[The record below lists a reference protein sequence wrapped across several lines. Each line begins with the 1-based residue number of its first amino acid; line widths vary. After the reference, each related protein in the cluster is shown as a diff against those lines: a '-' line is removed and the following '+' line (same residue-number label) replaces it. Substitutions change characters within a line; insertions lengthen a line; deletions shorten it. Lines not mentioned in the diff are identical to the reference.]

1 MHDKKYKM
9 ENKILKL
16 SLTGTIIFTVVE
28 VIAAVLLGS
37 KTVIADGIF
46 DLFDLMLL
54 LPMFIL
60 VPFLYKP
67 VSENKPY
74 GFSQIESLLLLK
86 YTVLLVVVI
95 NMIVSN
101 IKILLN
107 GGHTVDAFSVLMYES
122 TLCFFCILMLLF
134 LRHLS
139 RSYSSLMIQS
149 ELYLWKVDVVSTL
162 GISVAFLFQLLLA
175 NTKLKFI
182 IPYIDSSVAIVVSL
196 FLLKEP
202 VVQIF
207 KTFDGVQFG
216 VERELVLF
224 SPEKKIMDEIR
235 IVVKEDI
242 KTYDYSLDFL
252 DVTQTGRKTWIE
264 VYVKSKSDIIK
275 VKDFK
280 NIQEHITKDLENKF
294 DQISVEII
302 PAI

>member
-74 GFSQIESLLLLK
+74 GFSQIGSLLVLLK

-107 GGHTVDAFSVLMYES
+107 GGQTVDAFSVLMYES

-207 KTFDGVQFG
+207 KTL
-216 VERELVLF
+216 RELVLF

>member
-74 GFSQIESLLLLK
+74 GFSQIESLLVLLK

-162 GISVAFLFQLLLA
+162 GISVLFQLLLA

-207 KTFDGVQFG
+207 KTL
-216 VERELVLF
+216 RELVLF

>member
-74 GFSQIESLLLLK
+74 GFSQIESLLVLLK

-139 RSYSSLMIQS
+139 RSYSSPMIQS

-207 KTFDGVQFG
+207 KTL
-216 VERELVLF
+216 RELVLF

>member
-74 GFSQIESLLLLK
+74 GFSQIESLLVLLK

-207 KTFDGVQFG
+207 KTL
-216 VERELVLF
+216 RELVLF

-280 NIQEHITKDLENKF
+280 NIQEHIIKDLENKF

>member
-1 MHDKKYKM
+1 M

-74 GFSQIESLLLLK
+74 GFSQIESLLVLLK

-101 IKILLN
+101 VKILLN

-122 TLCFFCILMLLF
+122 TLCFFCILMLL
-134 LRHLS
+134 LLKHLS
-139 RSYSSLMIQS
+139 GSYSSLMIQS

-207 KTFDGVQFG
+207 KTL
-216 VERELVLF
+216 RELVLF
-224 SPEKKIMDEIR
+224 SPGKEIIDEIR

>member
-46 DLFDLMLL
+46 DLFDLLLL

-74 GFSQIESLLLLK
+74 GFSQIESLLVLLK

-101 IKILLN
+101 VKILLN

-175 NTKLKFI
+175 NTELKFI

-207 KTFDGVQFG
+207 KTL
-216 VERELVLF
+216 RELVLF
-224 SPEKKIMDEIR
+224 SPEKEIMDEIR

>member
-1 MHDKKYKM
+1 
-9 ENKILKL
+9 
-16 SLTGTIIFTVVE
+16 
-28 VIAAVLLGS
+28 
-37 KTVIADGIF
+37 
-46 DLFDLMLL
+46 
-54 LPMFIL
+54 
-60 VPFLYKP
+60 
-67 VSENKPY
+67 
-74 GFSQIESLLLLK
+74 
-86 YTVLLVVVI
+86 
-95 NMIVSN
+95 
-101 IKILLN
+101 
-107 GGHTVDAFSVLMYES
+107 
-122 TLCFFCILMLLF
+122 
-134 LRHLS
+134 
-139 RSYSSLMIQS
+139 MIQS

-207 KTFDGVQFG
+207 KTL
-216 VERELVLF
+216 RELVLF

>member
-74 GFSQIESLLLLK
+74 GFSQIESLLVLLK

-101 IKILLN
+101 VKILLN

-175 NTKLKFI
+175 NTELKFI

-207 KTFDGVQFG
+207 KTL
-216 VERELVLF
+216 RELVLF
-224 SPEKKIMDEIR
+224 SPEKEIMDEIR

-264 VYVKSKSDIIK
+264 VYVKSKSAIIK

>member
-28 VIAAVLLGS
+28 VISAVLLGS

-74 GFSQIESLLLLK
+74 GFSQIESLLVLLK

-207 KTFDGVQFG
+207 KTL
-216 VERELVLF
+216 RELVLF

>member
-1 MHDKKYKM
+1 M

-74 GFSQIESLLLLK
+74 GFSQIESLLVLLK

-101 IKILLN
+101 VKILLN

-175 NTKLKFI
+175 NTELKFI

-207 KTFDGVQFG
+207 KTL
-216 VERELVLF
+216 RELVLF
-224 SPEKKIMDEIR
+224 SPEKEIMDEIR

>member
-9 ENKILKL
+9 ENKILKI

-74 GFSQIESLLLLK
+74 GFSQIESLLVLLK

-101 IKILLN
+101 VKILLN

-175 NTKLKFI
+175 NTELKFI

-207 KTFDGVQFG
+207 KTL
-216 VERELVLF
+216 RELVLF

>member
-74 GFSQIESLLLLK
+74 GFSQIESLLVLLK

-207 KTFDGVQFG
+207 KTL
-216 VERELVLF
+216 RELVLF

>member
-1 MHDKKYKM
+1 
-9 ENKILKL
+9 
-16 SLTGTIIFTVVE
+16 
-28 VIAAVLLGS
+28 
-37 KTVIADGIF
+37 
-46 DLFDLMLL
+46 
-54 LPMFIL
+54 
-60 VPFLYKP
+60 
-67 VSENKPY
+67 
-74 GFSQIESLLLLK
+74 
-86 YTVLLVVVI
+86 
-95 NMIVSN
+95 
-101 IKILLN
+101 
-107 GGHTVDAFSVLMYES
+107 
-122 TLCFFCILMLLF
+122 
-134 LRHLS
+134 
-139 RSYSSLMIQS
+139 MIQS

-207 KTFDGVQFG
+207 KTL
-216 VERELVLF
+216 RELVLF
-224 SPEKKIMDEIR
+224 SPEKEIMDEIR

-242 KTYDYSLDFL
+242 KIYDYSLDFL

>member
-1 MHDKKYKM
+1 
-9 ENKILKL
+9 
-16 SLTGTIIFTVVE
+16 
-28 VIAAVLLGS
+28 
-37 KTVIADGIF
+37 
-46 DLFDLMLL
+46 
-54 LPMFIL
+54 
-60 VPFLYKP
+60 
-67 VSENKPY
+67 
-74 GFSQIESLLLLK
+74 
-86 YTVLLVVVI
+86 
-95 NMIVSN
+95 
-101 IKILLN
+101 
-107 GGHTVDAFSVLMYES
+107 
-122 TLCFFCILMLLF
+122 
-134 LRHLS
+134 
-139 RSYSSLMIQS
+139 MIQS

-175 NTKLKFI
+175 NTELKFI

-207 KTFDGVQFG
+207 KTL
-216 VERELVLF
+216 RELVLF

-294 DQISVEII
+294 
-302 PAI
+302 

>member
-74 GFSQIESLLLLK
+74 GFSQIESLLVLLK

-122 TLCFFCILMLLF
+122 TLYFFCILMLLF

-207 KTFDGVQFG
+207 KTL
-216 VERELVLF
+216 RELVLF

>member
-74 GFSQIESLLLLK
+74 GFSQIESLLVLLK

-101 IKILLN
+101 VKILLN

-122 TLCFFCILMLLF
+122 TLCFFCILTLLF

-175 NTKLKFI
+175 NTELKFI

-207 KTFDGVQFG
+207 KTL
-216 VERELVLF
+216 RELVLF

>member
-37 KTVIADGIF
+37 KTVIADSIF

-74 GFSQIESLLLLK
+74 GFSQIESLLVLLK

-207 KTFDGVQFG
+207 KTL
-216 VERELVLF
+216 RELVLF

>member
-1 MHDKKYKM
+1 
-9 ENKILKL
+9 
-16 SLTGTIIFTVVE
+16 
-28 VIAAVLLGS
+28 
-37 KTVIADGIF
+37 
-46 DLFDLMLL
+46 
-54 LPMFIL
+54 
-60 VPFLYKP
+60 
-67 VSENKPY
+67 
-74 GFSQIESLLLLK
+74 
-86 YTVLLVVVI
+86 
-95 NMIVSN
+95 
-101 IKILLN
+101 
-107 GGHTVDAFSVLMYES
+107 
-122 TLCFFCILMLLF
+122 
-134 LRHLS
+134 
-139 RSYSSLMIQS
+139 MIQS

-175 NTKLKFI
+175 NTELKFI

-207 KTFDGVQFG
+207 KTL
-216 VERELVLF
+216 RELVLF

>member
-74 GFSQIESLLLLK
+74 GFSQIESLLVLLK

-134 LRHLS
+134 LRH
-139 RSYSSLMIQS
+139 LMIQS

-207 KTFDGVQFG
+207 KTL
-216 VERELVLF
+216 RELVLF

>member
-74 GFSQIESLLLLK
+74 GFSQIESLLVLLK

-207 KTFDGVQFG
+207 KTL
-216 VERELVLF
+216 RELVLF

-275 VKDFK
+275 DKDFK

>member
-74 GFSQIESLLLLK
+74 GFSQIESLLVLLK

-101 IKILLN
+101 VKILLN

-122 TLCFFCILMLLF
+122 TLCFFCILMLL
-134 LRHLS
+134 LLKHLS

-175 NTKLKFI
+175 NTKLNFI

-207 KTFDGVQFG
+207 KTL
-216 VERELVLF
+216 RELVLF

>member
-74 GFSQIESLLLLK
+74 GFSQIESLLVLLK

-207 KTFDGVQFG
+207 KTL
-216 VERELVLF
+216 RELVLF

-252 DVTQTGRKTWIE
+252 NVTQTGRKTWIE

>member
-74 GFSQIESLLLLK
+74 GFSQIESLLVLLK

-122 TLCFFCILMLLF
+122 TLGFFCILMLLF

-207 KTFDGVQFG
+207 KTL
-216 VERELVLF
+216 RELVLF

>member
-74 GFSQIESLLLLK
+74 GFSQIESLLVLLK

-101 IKILLN
+101 VKILLN

-122 TLCFFCILMLLF
+122 TLCFFCILMLL
-134 LRHLS
+134 LLKHLS
-139 RSYSSLMIQS
+139 GSYSSLMIQS

-207 KTFDGVQFG
+207 KTL
-216 VERELVLF
+216 RELVLF
-224 SPEKKIMDEIR
+224 SPGKEIMDEIR

>member
-74 GFSQIESLLLLK
+74 GFSQIESLLVLLK

-149 ELYLWKVDVVSTL
+149 ELYLWKVDVVSPL

-207 KTFDGVQFG
+207 KTL
-216 VERELVLF
+216 RELVLF

>member
-74 GFSQIESLLLLK
+74 GFSQIESLLVLLK

-207 KTFDGVQFG
+207 KTL
-216 VERELVLF
+216 RELVLF
-224 SPEKKIMDEIR
+224 SPEKEIMDEIR

>member
-28 VIAAVLLGS
+28 VIAAILLGS

-74 GFSQIESLLLLK
+74 GFSQIESLLVLLK

-101 IKILLN
+101 VKILLN

-162 GISVAFLFQLLLA
+162 SISVAFLFQLLLA
-175 NTKLKFI
+175 NTELKFI

-207 KTFDGVQFG
+207 KTL
-216 VERELVLF
+216 RELVLF
-224 SPEKKIMDEIR
+224 SPEKEIMDEIR

>member
-74 GFSQIESLLLLK
+74 GFSQIESLLVLLK

-101 IKILLN
+101 VKILLN

-122 TLCFFCILMLLF
+122 TLCILCILMLL
-134 LRHLS
+134 LLKHLS

-175 NTKLKFI
+175 NTELKFI

-207 KTFDGVQFG
+207 KTL
-216 VERELVLF
+216 RELVLF
-224 SPEKKIMDEIR
+224 SPEKEIMDKIR

>member
-74 GFSQIESLLLLK
+74 GFSQIESLLVLLK

-107 GGHTVDAFSVLMYES
+107 GGHTVYAFSVLMYES

-207 KTFDGVQFG
+207 KTL
-216 VERELVLF
+216 RELVLF

>member
-74 GFSQIESLLLLK
+74 GFSQIESLLVLLK

-101 IKILLN
+101 VKILLN

-175 NTKLKFI
+175 NTELKFI
-182 IPYIDSSVAIVVSL
+182 IPYIDSSVAIVVLL

-207 KTFDGVQFG
+207 KTL
-216 VERELVLF
+216 RELVLF

>member
-74 GFSQIESLLLLK
+74 GFSQIESLLVLLK

-207 KTFDGVQFG
+207 KTL
-216 VERELVLF
+216 RELVLF
-224 SPEKKIMDEIR
+224 SPEKEIMDEIR

-242 KTYDYSLDFL
+242 KTYNYSLDFL

>member
-1 MHDKKYKM
+1 
-9 ENKILKL
+9 
-16 SLTGTIIFTVVE
+16 
-28 VIAAVLLGS
+28 
-37 KTVIADGIF
+37 
-46 DLFDLMLL
+46 
-54 LPMFIL
+54 
-60 VPFLYKP
+60 
-67 VSENKPY
+67 
-74 GFSQIESLLLLK
+74 
-86 YTVLLVVVI
+86 
-95 NMIVSN
+95 
-101 IKILLN
+101 
-107 GGHTVDAFSVLMYES
+107 
-122 TLCFFCILMLLF
+122 
-134 LRHLS
+134 
-139 RSYSSLMIQS
+139 MIQS

-207 KTFDGVQFG
+207 KTL
-216 VERELVLF
+216 RELVLF
-224 SPEKKIMDEIR
+224 SPEKEIMDEIR